1 MDNIKDSTLPFPDS
15 YWVIKRDF
23 LAGEYPGR
31 REENETRHRVLKL
44 LQCGIRVCIDLT
56 KPGEI
61 APSYRDIFL
70 QELEFYGY
78 QGSYFH
84 FPVYDF
90 GIPSEE
96 QMQRTLDQIDK
107 SIKERLPVYLHCHA
121 GIGRTG
127 LTVGCYLVR
136 HGLKGVDA
144 LAHIKELRKEV
155 ASSWVTSPETDAQV
169 EYIRKWIIGK

>member
-1 MDNIKDSTLPFPDS
+1 MTILKTQSVPFDDS
-15 YWVIKRDF
+15 YWVISDNF

-44 LQCGIRVCIDLT
+44 IQCGIRVCIDLT

-61 APSYRDIFL
+61 IPSYRDLFL
-70 QELEFYGY
+70 KELNLFGF
-78 QGSYFH
+78 QGNYFH

-107 SIKERLPVYLHCHA
+107 CINDKLPVYLHCHA

-136 HGLKGVDA
+136 HGLTGDEA
-144 LAHIKELRKEV
+144 LNRIKELRKEIS
-155 ASSWVTSPETDAQV
+155 SSWAASPETDAQV
-169 EYIRKWIIGK
+169 EYIRKWKIDR

>member
-1 MDNIKDSTLPFPDS
+1 MKDSNNHSLPFDDS
-15 YWVIKRDF
+15 YWVIADKF

-31 REENETRHRVLKL
+31 REENETRHRVLRL

-61 APSYRDIFL
+61 VPSYRDIFL
-70 QELEFYGY
+70 QELELYGF
-78 QGSYFH
+78 QGNYFH

-90 GIPSEE
+90 GIPRQE
-96 QMQRTLDQIDK
+96 QMERTLDQIDK
-107 SIKERLPVYLHCHA
+107 SIKEKLPVYLHCHA

-136 HGLKGVDA
+136 HGLTGDDA
-144 LAHIKELRKEV
+144 LVRIKELRKEV
-155 ASSWVTSPETDAQV
+155 SSSWAASPETDAQV